1 MTISKDDINVHKE
14 VRKRYGQYAAD
25 FEPQSGA
32 DCGCG
37 CSSSSNAER
46 VAQMYETKDVMSL
59 PDDVTGLSLGCGD
72 PVTLAS
78 LEPGQVVL
86 DLGSGGGIDCFLA
99 AKQVGETGFVIG
111 VDMTPEML
119 EKARANQAKLGIEN
133 VEFRLGEI
141 EHLPVADNSVDVII
155 SNCVINLSPD
165 KKQVFREAFRV
176 LKPGGRLAVSD
187 IMSDKPFPEKMLK
200 DMEAWAGCVSGA
212 LTESD
217 YVAAIKAAGF
227 EEAHVERVYM
237 EKPDVVKELTDA
249 GLADKVDEV
258 LAGKSGVIKS
268 EDGIKVVPIED
279 LGGPEI
285 PEMFSGKVKA
295 RKPLIEYLV

>member
-1 MTISKDDINVHKE
+1 MTISKDDINVHEE